1 VKRYFKNPA
10 NKRKYDQFMEL
21 YGNNMLATIVD
32 AIPDLDVDYHR
43 ERKKHMGVDKDA
55 WIEEHMESVVVALL
69 AENS

>member
-1 VKRYFKNPA
+1 
-10 NKRKYDQFMEL
+10 MEL
-21 YGNNMLATIVD
+21 FGNNMLGTIVD